1 MPSGEAPPAPPPPHA
16 PPPSDAAAAPRA
28 SLSCTRFADALY
40 FCYSPVYQVQQ
51 LYRRGALDDCSGR
64 WGALYD
70 CMSLKA
76 KPDAEL
82 QARPYRAPC
91 LRACG
96 AAHGSARRRRR
107 CDVCGGAGV
116 VRGSVCARDVI
127 PHAPP

>member
-28 SLSCTRFADALY
+28 PLSCTRFADALY

-76 KPDAEL
+76 QPNAEL
-82 QARPYRAPC
+82 QARPSRAPC
-91 LRACG
+91 SRARAALCTAAHDAGDAVMRAAERALCG
-96 AAHGSARRRRR
+96 A
-107 CDVCGGAGV
+107 VC
-116 VRGSVCARDVI
+116 VCAT
-127 PHAPP
+127 